1 MTAARQ
7 DAEFSA
13 LTVAI
18 CWGDQGATVTFTA
31 LLTLFSDAV
40 TVAIVEAVAPVAVA
54 VTDMKVVP
62 AGIVI
67 VAGTGRKAE
76 LLVRATDVPPA
87 GAGDVNDALNVAVW
101 PLCTDVT
108 EETRLDNTGVLT
120 VRAAVLEIAPR
131 VAVSVSA
138 VSAVT
143 AAGTKL

>member
-1 MTAARQ
+1 M
-7 DAEFSA
+7 
-13 LTVAI
+13 
-18 CWGDQGATVTFTA
+18 TFTA
-31 LLTLFSDAV
+31 LLTPFSDAV
-40 TVAIVEAVAPVAVA
+40 TVATVEAVAPVAVV
-54 VTDMKVVP
+54 VTDAKVAP

-76 LLVRATDVPPA
+76 LLVRVTVVPPT

-108 EETRLDNTGVLT
+108 EETRFASTGVLT
-120 VRAAVLEIAPR
+120 VSAEVFEIAPC